1 MLDLDEVVGDEHMP
15 AVDELECGLGLADAA
30 VADEQDAYAADVE
43 QLAVDGVAGCERGG
57 EIVHHVALNG
67 GGGLVA
73 DKERSGMP
81 FGDMLH
87 VFRDGVLVRDDDAGH
102 AFGEQALELLR
113 SLFGVQRLEISHL
126 RIAEDLDPVLRE
138 ELVEP
143 RKKQPRT
150 VGGGGAEHDVL
161 LRGEDDLELEIRREF
176 FGGDRLLALS
186 DIVFDHI
193 SSSGAPRP
201 CVLSFHPRRR
211 SHYFTYRRVYPALS
225 CR

>member
-1 MLDLDEVVGDEHMP
+1 MRTPPNEPDAAHLEEIGDALGRIAVDLVFDALDLDEVVGDEHMP

-30 VADEQDAYAADVE
+30 VTDEQDAYAADVE

-102 AFGEQALELLR
+102 AF
-113 SLFGVQRLEISHL
+113 
-126 RIAEDLDPVLRE
+126 
-138 ELVEP
+138 
-143 RKKQPRT
+143 
-150 VGGGGAEHDVL
+150 
-161 LRGEDDLELEIRREF
+161 
-176 FGGDRLLALS
+176 
-186 DIVFDHI
+186 
-193 SSSGAPRP
+193 
-201 CVLSFHPRRR
+201 
-211 SHYFTYRRVYPALS
+211 
-225 CR
+225 